1 MTAKTAKTAK
11 TTKTTKTS
19 ETTSKVPGKDG
30 RLIGVGDKVKRWCP
44 LWDTFKTSRKITDI
58 DGDRVL
64 LHYLDANGDV
74 VGEDGWYIAAY
85 EVQLDD

>member
-1 MTAKTAKTAK
+1 MTAKKSKA
-11 TTKTTKTS
+11 
-19 ETTSKVPGKDG
+19 TSKVPGKDG
-30 RLIGVGDKVKRWCP
+30 RPIGVGDKVKRWCP
-44 LWDTFKTSRKITDI
+44 LYDTFKQSRKLVEI

-64 LHYLDANGDV
+64 LRYLDANGDV